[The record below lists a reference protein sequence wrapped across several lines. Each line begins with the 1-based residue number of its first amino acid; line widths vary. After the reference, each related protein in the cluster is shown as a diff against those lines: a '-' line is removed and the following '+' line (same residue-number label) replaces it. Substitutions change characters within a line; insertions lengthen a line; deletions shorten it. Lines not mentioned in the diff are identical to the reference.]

1 MKIYCQKCGAATE
14 YSYSKPKFC
23 GNCGNNFANIYSSAQ
38 PSKTLVNKITQNKEN
53 EEEGVEKV
61 PHLSNLDFDLDIK
74 QNKGIPIK
82 KLAGTQGNAFFE
94 ERIRQTINKEDFL
107 ESFKK
112 EAGFYPSRQE
122 INEEEN

>member
-1 MKIYCQKCGAATE
+1 MKIYCQKCGGGTE

-23 GNCGNNFANIYSSAQ
+23 GSCGNSFASASYSPQ
-38 PSKTLVNKITQNKEN
+38 PVKTFVNKITQNKEN
-53 EEEGVEKV
+53 EENDVEKV

-74 QNKGIPIK
+74 QNKGVPIRN
-82 KLAGTQGNAFFE
+82 LAGTQGNAFFE
-94 ERIRQTINKEDFL
+94 ERIRQTINKEDVL

>member
-1 MKIYCQKCGAATE
+1 MKIYCQKCGGGTE
-14 YSYSKPKFC
+14 YSYSKPKLC
-23 GNCGNNFANIYSSAQ
+23 SSCGNNFANIYSSTQ
-38 PSKTLVNKITQNKEN
+38 PSKTFVNKITQNKEN
-53 EEEGVEKV
+53 EEEEVEKV

-74 QNKGIPIK
+74 QNKGISIRN
-82 KLAGTQGNAFFE
+82 LAGTQGNAFFE
-94 ERIRQTINKEDFL
+94 ERIRQTINKEDVL